1 MKRLHIQRLAI
12 LFLAISTWQAATAA
26 IVTAKPTNLIGADT
40 PAAPSDTPEFRR
52 NDVGIQFYR
61 FSIDQ
66 DALSGAPDQS
76 ALNQPL
82 DNAARMFVRGS
93 HFYRVGPDGRANT
106 GDDTRLRLYGINLSF
121 ATNFPSDADAVR
133 LAKRLR
139 KLGFNA
145 VRLHHMDTSPGTED
159 NPPRSL
165 LTPGPY
171 PSFNPVAVARLRN
184 FIGVLK
190 QEGIYVNLNLHV
202 GYRFRPAVDQL
213 PPLDNKAQET
223 AMGAPVNVY
232 YPRMVALQ
240 EDYARQLIR
249 ALNLRGNPALAM
261 VEINNES
268 SLLAAWQRREWSSA
282 VPKAYEPE
290 LKKQWQAWVMRRYG
304 AYAKACNA
312 WKTCSDDSAPPLLTP
327 IDADYAASKIAQ
339 WRDKLSG
346 KLHTLA
352 TRLLGP
358 SDPGIPSDA
367 GEAIRLRDF
376 LQFLADTDRAYFE
389 RMRRAI
395 HEETDP
401 LVPVTGTQMS
411 YGGALN
417 FDSQSGMDYID
428 EHFYIDHPDY
438 PGKAWDRYDWR
449 FHDSA
454 ASGGEISRILGLA
467 LRRDARK
474 PFVVSEFNQPFP
486 NRQSSEIQPLMAA
499 VAAAQDWDGLFFFDY
514 MDGDNWSDIP
524 SAFTLAGD
532 WGKFAQTGQSALI
545 FRRGLVAPLPAQIN
559 VPLQPQARLAIASL
573 RDVSAFDTHL
583 AIAAG
588 VTPELAAQAR
598 IAIDVTGTAQGK
610 QTPIA
615 ADAPLHSP
623 NGQFDYVPL
632 QRTIELRTDQMRA
645 FIGFLQTRKVGD
657 AAASATLVG
666 KGRGFASILVTALDN
681 RKLDASRHLLISTAA
696 AVTGTQAGSSPQR
709 PKEIV
714 RYKNDSQ
721 WMTLEADPGITGRPS
736 GARDVEGP
744 VWMER
749 SQVQLN
755 LRTQA
760 RRASVY
766 PLDGSGKRMAAL
778 GANRVTLADGVLT
791 ILMQA
796 DPAEAS
802 PWYEVVADE

>member
-1 MKRLHIQRLAI
+1 MKRAHIERLAR
-12 LFLAISTWQAATAA
+12 LALVAWVWHTVATTSMAAVAA
-26 IVTAKPTNLIGADT
+26 PTSMIGADT
-40 PAAPSDTPEFRR
+40 QAAEMPEFRR
-52 NDVGIQFYR
+52 NDAGIQFYR
-61 FSIDQ
+61 FGIDQ

-82 DNAARMFVRGS
+82 NNAARLFVRGS
-93 HFYRVGPDGRANT
+93 HFYRAGPDGRANS
-106 GDDTRLRLYGINLSF
+106 GDDTRVRLYGINLSF

-145 VRLHHMDTSPGTED
+145 VRLHHMDTSPGTQD

-171 PSFNPVAVARLRN
+171 PSFNPTALARLRN
-184 FIGVLK
+184 FIGVLR

-202 GYRFRPAVDQL
+202 GYRFRPAIDQL

-223 AMGAPVNVY
+223 ELGAPVHVY

-240 EDYARQLIR
+240 EDFARQLIR
-249 ALNLRGNPALAM
+249 ALDLRGNPALAM

-268 SLLAAWQRREWSSA
+268 SLLAAWQRREWSAA

-304 AYAKACNA
+304 SYAKACGA
-312 WKTCSDDSAPPLLTP
+312 WQTCSGDAAPPLLTP
-327 IDADYAASKIAQ
+327 TDADYAASKIVQ
-339 WRDKLSG
+339 WRDKLDG
-346 KLHTLA
+346 KLRALA

-358 SDPGIPSDA
+358 TDPGIPSDA
-367 GEAIRLRDF
+367 GEAVRLRDF

-389 RMRRAI
+389 RMRRVV

-401 LVPVTGTQMS
+401 LVPVTGTQMG
-411 YGGALN
+411 YGGVLN
-417 FDSQSGMDYID
+417 FDSQAGMDYID

-449 FHDSA
+449 LRDSA
-454 ASGGEISRILGLA
+454 ASGGEILRILGLS

-499 VAAAQDWDGLFFFDY
+499 IAAAQDWDGLFFFDY
-514 MDGDNWSDIP
+514 MDGDNWSDTP
-524 SAFTLAGD
+524 SAFTLSGD

-545 FRRGLVAPLPAQIN
+545 FRRGLVAPLPTQIN
-559 VPLQPQARLAIASL
+559 VPLQQQARLAIASV
-573 RDVSAFDTHL
+573 RDIGAFDTHL
-583 AIAAG
+583 AVASG
-588 VTPELAAQAR
+588 VTPELASQAR
-598 IAIDVTGTAQGK
+598 VAIDVNGTPQGK

-615 ADAPLHSP
+615 ANATLHSP
-623 NGQFDYVPL
+623 NGQFDYAPL
-632 QRTIELRTDQMRA
+632 QRMIELRTDQMRA
-645 FIGFLQTRKVGD
+645 FIGFLQTRKAGD
-657 AAASATLVG
+657 AAVSASLVG
-666 KGRGFASILVTALDN
+666 KGRGFASIVITSLDN
-681 RKLDASRHLLISTAA
+681 RKLEASRHVLVSLAA
-696 AVTGTQAGSSPQR
+696 AVTGTQAGSAPQR

-749 SQVQLN
+749 SQVQLS

-766 PLDGSGKRMAAL
+766 PLDGSGKRMVAL
-778 GANRVTLADGVLT
+778 GANRVSLAGGVLT
-791 ILMQA
+791 VLMQA
-796 DPAEAS
+796 DAAEAS